1 MRERRPGSSPLE
13 VGLRAECLRNLR
25 EGVGRSRCRHRK
37 DSVISFG
44 SVYPDVWL
52 RHLFKAHR
60 SARPEPE
67 ESVERLVLMA
77 QMISIVDD
85 DKSVREA
92 ESSLV
97 KSLGYVTKTFA
108 SAEEFLESGRLRDTA
123 CLITDVQMPGMSGVD
138 LQSRL
143 IASGHRT
150 PVIFVTANP
159 DERTKKRALG
169 AGALGFLSKPFSEES
184 LIACLERATGTI
196 R

>member
-1 MRERRPGSSPLE
+1 M
-13 VGLRAECLRNLR
+13 V
-25 EGVGRSRCRHRK
+25 
-37 DSVISFG
+37 
-44 SVYPDVWL
+44 
-52 RHLFKAHR
+52 
-60 SARPEPE
+60 
-67 ESVERLVLMA
+67 A
-77 QMISIVDD
+77 QVISIVDD

-92 ESSLV
+92 EGSLV
-97 KSLGYVTKTFA
+97 ESLGYVTKTFA
-108 SAEEFLESGRLRDTA
+108 SAEEFLASGRLHDTA

-143 IASGHRT
+143 IANGHRT